1 MNSYSSASGHHA
13 LCAAGHIFYFR
24 NLIFHLSHH
33 QITESCTNQYC
44 LSVCNY
50 YCLILLYFKN
60 IHLGIHQIFAR
71 HKFHNGQKT
80 FLVIFIY
87 SKRWSQ
93 KCWSVSIVLRR
104 KGAKQCQS
112 WSTFLLILE
121 NCCKKSINF
130 LYKKSDRH

>member
-1 MNSYSSASGHHA
+1 MNSYSSASSQLA
-13 LCAAGHIFYFR
+13 LCAAGCIFYFR
-24 NLIFHLSHH
+24 NIIFHLSTWPPNYRVMH
-33 QITESCTNQYC
+33 QPI
-44 LSVCNY
+44 LSVCCTTTVWY
-50 YCLILLYFKN
+50 YF
-60 IHLGIHQIFAR
+60 IHLGIHQIFAW
-71 HKFHNGQKT
+71 HKFHNSQKT
-80 FLVIFIY
+80 LLIIFIN